1 MKIVAVVAQI
11 LLGLIFLFFGLNG
24 FLQFLHGPLPSGDA
38 GNFISALMR
47 SHYVY
52 FVSGV
57 QLIAGILLLINRF
70 APLAAV
76 LLAAVIANILA
87 YHLAMQLAGI
97 SLAAFVAILWLIL
110 AYHLRAY
117 LAPILVPRTGCGVS
131 RKGAV

>member
-1 MKIVAVVAQI
+1 MKIVAVIAQI
-11 LLGLIFLFFGLNG
+11 LLGLTFLFFGLNG

-38 GNFISALMR
+38 GNFIGVLMR

-70 APLAAV
+70 VPLAAV
-76 LLAAVIANILA
+76 LLAAVIANILV
-87 YHLAMQLAGI
+87 YHLTMNLAGI
-97 SLAAFVAILWLIL
+97 PLAIVVAVLWLIL

-117 LAPILVPRTGCGVS
+117 LAPIFAPKTSCGGS
-131 RKGAV
+131 RKRAV